1 MAEPNN
7 RRRGAERL
15 DPKLKTRSTAKRSV
29 GAATG
34 RGEKTRQTRTSA
46 LRFESNSHWQT
57 AKTAFSR
64 LLTTP
69 GATLMTLA
77 VLAIALALP
86 GVLYT
91 GLKNVQQLAQSWEGD
106 PRIALY
112 LDQALSDEQADGF
125 SRQLLL
131 REDLQAVELTSRE
144 KGLEEF
150 RALSGFGDV
159 LEYLDHNPI
168 PAVIT
173 VLPKRMSP
181 DELIELQQQL
191 ESEPQVEEADLDMA
205 WVQRLSGALE
215 VAQRAVVILGLLL
228 ATAVLL
234 VVGNTVRVS
243 IESRRDEILVAKL
256 VGATDEWVR
265 RPFLYTGAWYGVLG
279 GLAGWGLIQFSLMLI
294 DTPVRQLAGLYQNS
308 FSMLGLG
315 IVDTLLLIGLS
326 LVLGLAGAWVA
337 VGRYLRAIEPE

>member
-1 MAEPNN
+1 
-7 RRRGAERL
+7 
-15 DPKLKTRSTAKRSV
+15 
-29 GAATG
+29 
-34 RGEKTRQTRTSA
+34 
-46 LRFESNSHWQT
+46 
-57 AKTAFSR
+57 
-64 LLTTP
+64 
-69 GATLMTLA
+69 
-77 VLAIALALP
+77 
-86 GVLYT
+86 
-91 GLKNVQQLAQSWEGD
+91 
-106 PRIALY
+106 
-112 LDQALSDEQADGF
+112 
-125 SRQLLL
+125 
-131 REDLQAVELTSRE
+131 
-144 KGLEEF
+144 
-150 RALSGFGDV
+150 V